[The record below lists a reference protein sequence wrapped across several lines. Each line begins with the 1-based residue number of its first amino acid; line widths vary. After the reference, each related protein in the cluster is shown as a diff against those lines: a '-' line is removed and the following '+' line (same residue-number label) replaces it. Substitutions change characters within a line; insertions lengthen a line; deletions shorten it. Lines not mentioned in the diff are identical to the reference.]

1 MKFAILLDILFD
13 LLLKRRVTAT
23 ELANKYEISPRTV
36 YRYID
41 LMSATVPVYVKQG
54 RNGGICISDSYKL
67 PMGFMKKEEY
77 EAAMEAL
84 AAMYSQLP
92 QERFLQAKR
101 KLSAQTKTE
110 IRDMA
115 FSVDVGSILVDGGSW
130 GDTRAF
136 SEKLKLFEECIK
148 EKAVMEIVYYSRKGE
163 KSTRKIEP
171 HVLIFKQSVWY
182 TYAFCYKQRAF
193 RLFRIGRVY
202 SCVKTTERFQKRP
215 FSREDIPLSYWTSET
230 PSIEAK
236 FEIAENAF
244 ADAQDWLGS
253 ENFRKEN
260 EKWIATV
267 TLPDDEGLVRKILGL
282 GGGIKVLSPARLKE
296 RVAEAAEEIAQ
307 AYRR

>member
-23 ELANKYEISPRTV
+23 ELAEKHEISTRTV

-41 LMSATVPVYVKQG
+41 LLSMTVPVYVKQG

-67 PMGFMKKEEY
+67 PMGFMTKDEY

-92 QERFLQAKR
+92 EERFLQAKR
-101 KLSAQTKTE
+101 KLSAQTKAE

-115 FSVDVGSILVDGGSW
+115 LSGDVGSILVDGGSW

-136 SEKLKLFEECIK
+136 SEKLKIFEECIK
-148 EKAVMEIVYYSRKGE
+148 EKAVMEIVYHSRKGE

-171 HVLIFKQSVWY
+171 HVLVFKQSVWY
-182 TYAFCYKQRAF
+182 VYAFCYKQRAF
-193 RLFRIGRVY
+193 RLFRIGRVF
-202 SCVKTTERFQKRP
+202 SCIKTDERFQKRP

-230 PSIEAK
+230 PSLKAK
-236 FEIAENAF
+236 FEITDGAF

-253 ENFRKEN
+253 ENFHREN

-267 TLPDDEGLVRKILGL
+267 TLPDDEALVRKILGL
-282 GGGIKVLSPARLKE
+282 GVGVKVLSPTHLKD
-296 RVAEAAEEIAQ
+296 RVAKAARDIVK
-307 AYRR
+307 AYE